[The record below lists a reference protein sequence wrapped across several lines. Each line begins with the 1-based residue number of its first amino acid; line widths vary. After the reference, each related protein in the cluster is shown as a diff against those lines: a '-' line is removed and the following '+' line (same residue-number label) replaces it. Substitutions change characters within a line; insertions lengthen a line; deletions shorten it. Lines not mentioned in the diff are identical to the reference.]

1 MNRLHPAYVRQP
13 KISADD
19 YVDPDPRMQAE
30 QARKLSK
37 YMFPRQY
44 QLSNTFEKLT
54 AGRGSWVMPDFE
66 DRESEIEASLFLCS
80 MFIWLCQQSHFRQ
93 KENVRLQRD

>member
-37 YMFPRQY
+37 YVFPRQY
-44 QLSNTFEKLT
+44 RLSNAFEKST
-54 AGRGSWVMPDFE
+54 AGRGGWVMPDFE
-66 DRESEIEASLFLCS
+66 DRESEIKVSSFLSS
-80 MFIWLCQQSHFRQ
+80 MFILLRQQSYFRQ